1 MFDTRRN
8 VMFQNTFGG
17 KQDIVDV
24 VVVGACA
31 AGLSA
36 ALYLSRARRRTV
48 VYDGGPTRN
57 STTEQVHELLGHE
70 GNTPADLQARGRA
83 GVASYGGEIRS
94 EAVLKIEPRSH
105 WLFEVWGRPGLGS
118 APAALLPPRPVPH
131 LPLVPRLPL

>member
-24 VVVGACA
+24 VVVGAGA

-70 GNTPADLQARGRA
+70 GNTPADLQERGRA
-83 GVASYGGEIRS
+83 EVASYGGEIRS
-94 EAVLKIEPRSH
+94 EAVLKIEPRSDG
-105 WLFEVWGRPGLGS
+105 LFDVWTRQRLAT
-118 APAALLPPRPVPH
+118 APTLALPTRLLDPLPLLP
-131 LPLVPRLPL
+131 RLR